1 MLAAF
6 QSSDPA
12 FSIYR
17 NFEYLHSRVLLDLQ
31 YELSDLENELR
42 SRDNNDFANSR
53 GKKRLTSRKRDDVE
67 AKKEEKDDE
76 DVRTRRQ
83 ILKEIRT
90 KLVEYG
96 QSPPLDCILKC

>member
-31 YELSDLENELR
+31 YELSDLERELR
-42 SRDNNDFANSR
+42 SKDKDDSANSM
-53 GKKRLTSRKRDDVE
+53 GKLCLKSRSRDDVE
-67 AKKEEKDDE
+67 AKKDDKN
-76 DVRTRRQ
+76 VKTRRQ
-83 ILKEIRT
+83 VLKEIRT

-96 QSPPLDCILKC
+96 QSPPLDCVLKC